1 MKNSVSFKAIFMAAL
16 MTAGATTSINAQQ
29 AQGQNQPGNVMMVLD
44 GSNSMWGQ
52 INGTAKISIAKEVM
66 TDLITTW
73 DPKAP
78 LGMLVYGHRR
88 KNDCKDVELIST
100 PGLVDRKAL
109 INKVQSIS
117 PRGKT
122 PISRAL
128 TTAAGFGGAYLGQK
142 LDLVLVSDGLE
153 TCDADPCATAAGI
166 KAFNTNFKAHIIGFD
181 VNDVEF
187 KQLQC
192 IATETGG
199 EFFRASN
206 ASELKDAIAST
217 VAAVSDNGSGNDSA
231 GQGND
236 SAGKPG
242 EVEPATLLYGKL
254 CETCARLEPLDVNW
268 NVFKAGQQHHQGLG
282 VIYPNDQHQFEPGEY
297 EVAVRLHNSQAIA
310 AGNIEIGEDG
320 KQIDAINLN
329 AGSVLVSSFVNKEDE
344 QAARTALYKF
354 YPIIDG
360 EVGAAIDGSFDNQGQ
375 PSETWLNAGT
385 YRATVNIG
393 GNVSDTVDLEIIA
406 GKQISHVFDLRSGV
420 VAPEVFLSEGVKH
433 TIGSSFQKL
442 YESATGAEII
452 IGRLGQQKPA
462 KPGDYELEISLDS
475 DLGRVI
481 KRFPVTVTAGETI
494 TGPFILN
501 ATYFDYSGTVDSGVF
516 GTTLFRENKD
526 KTGFNKVDFAL
537 GSKGKGLAEPGFYKL
552 EFAPRSGG
560 SFSSEIFEVKVGE
573 QLSIDVK
580 APQ

>member
-1 MKNSVSFKAIFMAAL
+1 MAAL
-16 MTAGATTSINAQQ
+16 MTTGVATSTNAQQ
-29 AQGQNQPGNVMMVLD
+29 VQDQNQPGNVMMVLD

-52 INGTAKISIAKEVM
+52 IEGTAKISIAKDVM
-66 TDLITTW
+66 SNLIKTW
-73 DPKAP
+73 DPDAP
-78 LGMLVYGHRR
+78 LGMVVYGHRR
-88 KNDCKDVELIST
+88 KNDCNDIEVVSM
-100 PGLVDRKAL
+100 PGIVDRDVL
-109 INKVQSIS
+109 IDKVQSIT

-122 PISRAL
+122 PISASL
-128 TTAAGFGGAYLGQK
+128 NLGVTMAGGMFSNK
-142 LDLVLVSDGLE
+142 KIDLILVSDGLE
-153 TCDADPCATAAGI
+153 TCNADPCATAQSI
-166 KAFNTNFKAHIIGFD
+166 KTLNANFKAHIIGFD

-199 EFFRASN
+199 EFYRANN
-206 ASELKDAIAST
+206 ASDLQDALAKT

-501 ATYFDYSGTVDSGVF
+501 ATYFAYSGTVDSGVF

-537 GSKGKGLAEPGFYKL
+537 GSKGKGLAEPGVYKL